1 MPKYMFHGGYTATGA
16 AGLLKEGGTGREAAV
31 RKLAESVGGTLE
43 SIYWALGSEDYYI
56 VVDLPDA
63 HAAAALSLS
72 VSASGAVHATTSE
85 LMTAADVDDVARR
98 TPSYRPPGA

>member
-1 MPKYMFHGGYTATGA
+1 MPKYMFHGGYTAAGA
-16 AGLLKEGGTGREAAV
+16 AGLLKEGGTGRAEAV
-31 RKLAESVGGTLE
+31 KQLAASVGGTVE
-43 SIYWALGSEDYYI
+43 SIYWAFGAEDYYI

-85 LMTAADVDDVARR
+85 LMTAADVDDVTRR
-98 TPSYRPPGA
+98 RVTYRPPGV

>member
-1 MPKYMFHGGYTATGA
+1 MPKYLFHGGYTAAGA
-16 AGLLKEGGTGREAAV
+16 AGLLKEGGTGRAEAV
-31 RKLAESVGGTLE
+31 KQLAASVGGTVE
-43 SIYWALGSEDYYI
+43 SIYWAFGAEDYYI

-85 LMTAADVDDVARR
+85 LMTAADVDNVARR
-98 TPSYRPPGA
+98 TVTYRPPGS